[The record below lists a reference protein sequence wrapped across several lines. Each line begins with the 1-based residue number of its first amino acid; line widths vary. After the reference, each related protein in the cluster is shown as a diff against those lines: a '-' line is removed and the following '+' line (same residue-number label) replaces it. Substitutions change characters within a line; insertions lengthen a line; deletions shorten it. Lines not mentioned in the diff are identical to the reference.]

1 MAYDIGPR
9 IGIDG
14 ESEFRKQLNNIN
26 TSLKTLKTE
35 LGKVSSEFAD
45 NAESEQALI
54 AKNKVLQKSIDQ
66 QKKKIEE
73 AARALDAAEQK
84 FGENSN
90 EALRWQQVLNSS
102 QTDLNNLQN
111 ELRAND
117 KALEEMS
124 QGLRDVETG
133 LLKVDDAAESVDDI
147 KEKFKGGIT
156 TAATA
161 WTAAITGIGVALAG
175 AAESSREYRTN
186 MGKLDTAFTTS
197 GHSAEAARSTY
208 KELVGVL
215 GESDRSVEA
224 ANHLAK
230 LTDNEKELQT
240 WTDICT
246 GVFATFGDSLP
257 IEGLTEA
264 ANETAKVG
272 QVTGP
277 LADALNWAGI
287 SEDEFNKQLAACSD
301 EQERQKLI
309 MDTLNDVYDDAAKTY
324 KDTNKEVIA
333 ANKAQDRLNEAIANL
348 GKMVEPI
355 MTALKNFAARALEE
369 FVKLIEKIRE
379 LPGPVQAAIGI
390 FTGLIAMAGPAALA
404 FIKIKD
410 GIEGFKKAAS
420 GINAIFGKKAAATTV
435 DTAATTANTTATA
448 ANTKATNALA
458 KAKSALSKVLTVGKW
473 VALGAAI
480 AGAGYLIYQFAKDS
494 TAASDMVMG
503 FADNVSGIIDKVV
516 EIMPQIV
523 NAIIAALPVMI
534 EAGVQIF
541 MALVNGITTA
551 IPILAEAIPQILT
564 ALVNAITTNLPTIIS
579 GAIQI
584 IMALVQ
590 GLIQAIPQ
598 LIAAIPQIITALVNA
613 ITTNLPTIIS
623 GAIQIIIALA
633 QGLIQAIPQLVAAIP
648 QIIAAIVQGIISLL
662 GQIFNA
668 GVQILKKLWSGISSW
683 VSSLFSKVSS
693 FAKQIPGKI
702 KNGIGSLVSVGANWI
717 KGLWNGIGNKVDW
730 ILDKI
735 KGFGKSVLN
744 GLKNIFK
751 EHSPSKATEEIGEYF
766 AEGFGIGVT
775 REMAKVK
782 KDIDKSMKGTL
793 AMTEKTVATAS
804 GLTMPQAI
812 DYDRLENIGAQAIYI
827 DGRLIGR
834 ALRQPLLN
842 QGVVMT

>member
-90 EALRWQQVLNSS
+90 EALRWQQVLNRS

-197 GHSAEAARSTY
+197 GHSAQAAKSTY

-230 LTDNEKELQT
+230 LTDNEKDLQT

-287 SEDEFNKQLAACSD
+287 SEEEFNKQLAACSN

-309 MDTLNDVYDDAAKTY
+309 MDTLNDVYDDAAQTY
-324 KDTNKEVIA
+324 KETNKEVIA
-333 ANKAQDRLNEAIANL
+333 ANKAQDRLNDAIASL
-348 GKMVEPI
+348 GKIVEPI

-369 FVKLIEKIRE
+369 FVKLIEKIKE
-379 LPGPVQAAIGI
+379 LPGGVQAAIGV

-410 GIEGFKKAAS
+410 GIDEFKKVAG
-420 GINAIFGKKAAATTV
+420 GIGSIFGKKAAATTV
-435 DTAATTANTTATA
+435 DTAALTANTGATTANTTAT
-448 ANTKATNALA
+448 NILTKA
-458 KAKSALSKVLTVGKW
+458 KKALSKALVVGKW

-480 AGAGYLIYQFAKDS
+480 AGAGYLIYQFAQDS

-503 FADNVSGIIDKVV
+503 FADNVSGMVGKIV
-516 EIMPQIV
+516 EIIPQIV
-523 NAIIAALPVMI
+523 DAITAALPVLI

-541 MALVNGITTA
+541 MALVNGITEA
-551 IPILAEAIPQILT
+551 APLIMEAIPQILI
-564 ALVNAITTNLPTIIS
+564 ALVNAITQNLPTIIN

-590 GLIQAIPQ
+590 GL
-598 LIAAIPQIITALVNA
+598 T
-613 ITTNLPTIIS
+613 
-623 GAIQIIIALA
+623 
-633 QGLIQAIPQLVAAIP
+633 QAIPQLVAAIP
-648 QIIAAIVQGIISLL
+648 TIISALVNAITQNLPTIINGAIQIMIALAGGLIKAIPEVIKALPQIISAIVQGLISLL
-662 GQIFNA
+662 GQIYNT
-668 GVQILKKLWSGISSW
+668 GIKILKRLWDGISSW
-683 VSSLFSKVSS
+683 TSSLFSKVSS
-693 FAKQIPGKI
+693 FAKKLPGKI
-702 KNGIGSLVSVGANWI
+702 KSGIGSLISVGADWVR
-717 KGLWNGIGNKVDW
+717 GLWNGIGDKVGW

-744 GLKNIFK
+744 GIKSVFGIG
-751 EHSPSKATEEIGEYF
+751 SPSKEMAKIGGWF
-766 AEGFGIGVT
+766 ADGFDIGVT
-775 REMAKVK
+775 REMTKVK
-782 KDIDKSMKGTL
+782 KDIDKSMQSVLGSAQK
-793 AMTEKTVATAS
+793 VAVSGAS
-804 GLTMPQAI
+804 LNMPQAI
-812 DYDRLENIGAQAIYI
+812 DYGKISGVGAQAIYL
-827 DGRLIGR
+827 DGRLVGR
-834 ALRQPLLN
+834 ALRQPLLD
-842 QGVVMT
+842 QGVVIT